1 MITKESLKQFG
12 PYTNMRGI
20 EDNLRIVHKY
30 LKTQRSHKA
39 QELAEKIDY
48 CLYCLQVQFPY
59 CFPEQAPD
67 FLETPLFDEAE
78 RKDEEAAARRL
89 AAREARREAR
99 RAGK

>member
-1 MITKESLKQFG
+1 MITKESLKKFG

-48 CLYCLQVQFPY
+48 CLYSLQVQFPY

-89 AAREARREAR
+89 AAREARR
-99 RAGK
+99 AGK